1 MEIVQNSN
9 GNLTVKCYDSEYPV
23 GKKIE
28 WSVKVDEQP
37 DKAINSTN
45 SDNIT
50 GPSMSSPKSLNYQI
64 YSSDLLCST
73 FYG

>member
-28 WSVKVDEQP
+28 WSVKVGEDANK
-37 DKAINSTN
+37 DINSSK

-50 GPSMSSPKSLNYQI
+50 GPSMSLPDNLNH
-64 YSSDLLCST
+64 
-73 FYG
+73 